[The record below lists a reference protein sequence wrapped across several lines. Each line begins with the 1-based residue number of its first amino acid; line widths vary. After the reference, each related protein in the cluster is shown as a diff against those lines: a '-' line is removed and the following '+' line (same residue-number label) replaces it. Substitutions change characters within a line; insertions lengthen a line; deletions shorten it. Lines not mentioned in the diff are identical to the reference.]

1 MEMEAWALVMFAVV
15 FVLLLF
21 GYPVAFTL
29 GAVSM
34 LFGGVFLGM
43 DFLNLLPM
51 RIWGIMTN
59 FTLLAVPLF
68 VFMGVMLE
76 KSGIAEELLETMGAL
91 FGRVRGGLAVSIVV
105 VGAMLAATTGV
116 VGATVVTMGIIA
128 LPAFLKHQ
136 YSPELATGTIA
147 ASGTLGQIIP
157 PSIILILLGDV
168 IGVPVG
174 QLFMGAVTPGV
185 LLIVLFILYILIIAG
200 MKPEIAPAIDASMLG
215 IDDGKGLTTRVFKS
229 LFPPLLLVVAVLG
242 SIFFGVASP
251 TESAAV
257 GALGAML
264 LALIHR
270 RLKLESLQDT
280 MQQTTRLTSMVFM
293 ILIGATALGLV
304 FRGMGGDVMVE
315 DIMMELPGEEWGF
328 LVVSMSLIFVLGFFL
343 DFLEICFIVVPIL
356 APIAELMDI
365 NLLWFAVLIAM
376 NLQTSFLT
384 PPFGF
389 SLFYLKAAAPP
400 EIRIS
405 HIYKGIIPFVMI
417 QVIALGLLVVFPQV
431 VTWLPDMMDEMMG
444 F

>member
-1 MEMEAWALVMFAVV
+1 MEAWALVMFAVV

-76 KSGIAEELLETMGAL
+76 KSGIAEELLETMGTL